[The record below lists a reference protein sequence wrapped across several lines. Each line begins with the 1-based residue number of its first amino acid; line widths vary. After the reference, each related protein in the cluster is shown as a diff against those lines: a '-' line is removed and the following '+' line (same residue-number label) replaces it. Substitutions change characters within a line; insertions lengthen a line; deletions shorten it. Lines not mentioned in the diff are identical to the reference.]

1 MRAAFALPFAPAQQ
15 HRAPPLD
22 LARVVGA
29 PAWSRLTPEV
39 RRRFAPG
46 HQPATYHGALT
57 IRHSWAGALF
67 ARVGALLGRP
77 LPLHA
82 GTDVP
87 AEVQVR
93 PDGQGGV
100 VWERWLREPG
110 RAAACVRSTKH
121 TDRDGGV
128 SERTD
133 RLLGMALDVRV
144 EGEALVFESRFYF
157 LATARRGRRLRIPV
171 LLTPGRCRVTHAP
184 AGPGRFRFTLTMT
197 HPLLGETSS
206 QDGIFTDPAEDQP

>member
-1 MRAAFALPFAPAQQ
+1 MQAALALPFAPAQQ

-22 LARVVGA
+22 LACVVGA
-29 PAWSRLTPEV
+29 AAWSRLAPQV
-39 RRRFAPG
+39 RRRFTPG
-46 HQPATYHGALT
+46 HLPTTYYGALT

-67 ARVGALLGRP
+67 ARLGALLGGP

-100 VWERWLREPG
+100 VWERWLRQPG
-110 RAAACVRSTKH
+110 RAACVRSTKH
-121 TDRDGGV
+121 ADRDGGV

-157 LATARRGRRLRIPV
+157 LAPTRHGWRLRIPA

-197 HPLLGETSS
+197 HPLLGQTSS
-206 QDGIFTDPAEDQP
+206 QDGIFTDPAGDQP

>member
-1 MRAAFALPFAPAQQ
+1 MQTAFALPFAPAHQ
-15 HRAPPLD
+15 HSAPPLD

-29 PAWSRLTPEV
+29 AAWAGLTPEV
-39 RRRFAPG
+39 RCRFTPG
-46 HQPATYHGALT
+46 HPPATYCGALT

-67 ARVGALLGRP
+67 ARLGALLGRP

-82 GTDVP
+82 GADIP

-100 VWERWLREPG
+100 IWERWLHQPG
-110 RAAACVRSTKH
+110 RTTACVRSTKH
-121 TDRDGGV
+121 ADRDGGV

-157 LATARRGRRLRIPV
+157 LAPTRSGRRLRIPA
-171 LLTPGRCRVTHAP
+171 LLTPGRCRVTHTP

-197 HPLLGETSS
+197 HPLLGQTSS
-206 QDGIFTDPAEDQP
+206 QDGIFTDLTEHQP